1 MSGGPIYHLP
11 PYTSDT
17 AGNAFP
23 NFYAGA
29 GGNAAPTD
37 YGLGIA
43 PSLGSDVTWQLR
55 FPMPPAI
62 PGGTLK
68 LRVLGLANATSGS
81 AKFTVKDANVAA
93 GASPSAASLASET
106 QSSVSWSSGDADK
119 YKETKVAL
127 TAAPS
132 GNDTLVV
139 ALNFNSSGWTL
150 AQVSTW
156 IATIIWE

>member
-23 NFYAGA
+23 NFYSGG
-29 GGNAAPTD
+29 GGNASPVD

-43 PSLGSDVTWQLR
+43 ASLGTDTVWQLR
-55 FPMPPAI
+55 FPIPPSV
-62 PGGTLK
+62 PSGTLK
-68 LRVLGLANATSGS
+68 LRLLALANASSGN
-81 AKFTVKDANVAA
+81 AKVTVKDVNVAA
-93 GASPSAASLASET
+93 AASPSAATLTSET
-106 QSSVSWSSGDADK
+106 QATVTWSMGDADK
-119 YKETKVAL
+119 YKETKIAL
-127 TAAPS
+127 TSTPA